1 MLTAVRFKAR
11 PNDEQKLI
19 LSQWMGCARFIWNA
33 KCDEDR
39 YFSTFARK
47 FCAIGTFAPVD
58 QKYSHFKDDA
68 LSPWLSQ
75 CPSQILRNSASNWYD
90 TYRDFMSGRCGKPRR
105 KSKDRGGSIH
115 LTRELFRFESHG
127 TGKIRLFIGTERNN
141 IGYLDFIAH
150 RPYQTPN
157 SIFIKKR
164 HGAYSVAF
172 CYDDGLEAPLAFSPA
187 DHLKYLR
194 DQDAG
199 FLANHV
205 VGIDRGV
212 VRPVQ
217 AGAAAFDLTPAQK
230 RHKANHERYIRQY
243 QRRLARQSK
252 GSRRRERTKVKL
264 ARTHESIANIRKDFC
279 HKTSRTLVN
288 QTEARVFVL
297 EDLKT
302 KQMTRRA
309 APRQDNNGKWL
320 KNGAAAKSGL
330 NRAVLDKGWHQFE
343 SFLKYKAER
352 AGKAVFKISAH
363 QTSQEC
369 AACGH
374 THPDNRIS
382 QASFHCGVCG
392 HAANADLNAA
402 EVIKKRAIRYILDS
416 GSELSKKGV
425 LFSDTGRGATVK
437 SRAAKVSRAR
447 SDEASKNTR
456 QKPAGFAVEAF
467 PL

>member
-11 PNDEQKLI
+11 PNEEQKLI

-39 YFSTFARK
+39 YFSSFARK
-47 FCAIGTFAPVD
+47 YCAIGTFAPVD
-58 QKYSHFKDDA
+58 QKYSHFKDDE

-90 TYRDFMSGRCGKPRR
+90 TYRNFMSGLCGKPRR
-105 KSKDRGGSIH
+105 KCKERGGSIH
-115 LTRELFRFESHG
+115 LTRELFRFESSP
-127 TGKIRLFIGTERNN
+127 TGKCRLFIGTERNN
-141 IGYLDFIAH
+141 IGYLDFMAH
-150 RPYQTPN
+150 RPYQIPN
-157 SIFIKKR
+157 SIYIKKR
-164 HGAYSVAF
+164 HGEYAVAF
-172 CYDDGLEAPLAFSPA
+172 CYDDGFESPLAFSPA

-194 DQDAG
+194 GQDAD
-199 FLANHV
+199 FLVKHV

-217 AGAAAFDLTPAQK
+217 AGQAAFDFTPEQK
-230 RHKANHERYIRQY
+230 RHKSNHERYIRQY
-243 QRRLARQSK
+243 QRRLARQTK
-252 GSRRRERTKVKL
+252 GSRRREKTKVKL
-264 ARTHESIANIRKDFC
+264 SRAHESVTNIRKDFC
-279 HKTSRTLVN
+279 HKTSRALVD
-288 QTEARVFVL
+288 QAEARVFVL
-297 EDLKT
+297 EDLRT
-302 KQMTRRA
+302 GRMTQRA
-309 APRQDNNGKWL
+309 EPRKNDQGKWR

-330 NRAVLDKGWHQFE
+330 NRAILDKGWHQFE

-352 AGKAVFKISAH
+352 AGKAIFKVSAY

-369 AACGH
+369 AACSH

-382 QASFHCGVCG
+382 QSSFHCGICG
-392 HAANADLNAA
+392 HTANADLNAA

-425 LFSDTGRGATVK
+425 LFSGTGRGATVK
-437 SRAAKVSRAR
+437 SRATKVSRAR
-447 SDEASKNTR
+447 SDEASKKTR
-456 QKPAGFAVEAF
+456 QKPVGFAVEAL